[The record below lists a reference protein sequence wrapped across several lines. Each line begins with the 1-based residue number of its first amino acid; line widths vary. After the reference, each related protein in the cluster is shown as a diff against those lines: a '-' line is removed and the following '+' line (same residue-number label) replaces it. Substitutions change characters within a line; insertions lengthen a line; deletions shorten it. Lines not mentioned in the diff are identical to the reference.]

1 MKKPETL
8 VNEYVR
14 RLSDDDLRQI
24 STKLSQ
30 HVAGDRAECALIF
43 ERDREVNRWLQSA
56 SGADDWFDM
65 VDSIGEAASD
75 ELDRR
80 IASRKKE
87 KENKRRERS

>member
-14 RLSDDDLRQI
+14 RLSDDDLRHI
-24 STKLSQ
+24 AMKLSQ
-30 HVAGDRAECALIF
+30 RVAGDRADCALIF

-56 SGADDWFDM
+56 NGADDWFEM
-65 VDSIGEAASD
+65 VDTIGVAASD

-80 IASRKKE
+80 IANRKKE
-87 KENKRRERS
+87 KEKRRSDRN